1 MNAKTAMDATTIG
14 RTRRPKIRRAR
25 VPSVAP
31 SNKPDIARHA
41 RDATTETVRL
51 MIKKEAISAT
61 AYKSH
66 IELEFTPRDSLKVAV
81 FNILDA
87 KDIDK
92 IELIKKINNLDRDKH
107 DNFISMDLKRTAFAY
122 SELDVDGALEF
133 FTRLRKEL

>member
-1 MNAKTAMDATTIG
+1 M
-14 RTRRPKIRRAR
+14 
-25 VPSVAP
+25 
-31 SNKPDIARHA
+31 
-41 RDATTETVRL
+41 L
-51 MIKKEAISAT
+51 KKEAISAT

-133 FTRLRKEL
+133 FTRLRKELQD